1 MYKRHSESLGLSRR
15 AWKSDQSVVVDSTH
29 RRRILI
35 RLTPAHPDQTG
46 ARLKTPLRVLL
57 PVYNAQHRLAEGVT
71 EILEV
76 LPEFADRFELVIID
90 DGSSDDTAETARA
103 LAAQFPQ
110 VNVIR
115 HPVRLGL
122 GEAIQTGLD
131 EAASEIILFGNGA
144 YELDLEDLR
153 TLWRLRDTERDLVR
167 GADRRLAPGNKAANP
182 RNGLKLPLSKV
193 PQQLGFQM
201 IHRSTF
207 DELRLSQAI
216 DAIARIDQSAP
227 VLPAVKANR
236 PNFLD
241 RVKRLALGE

>member
-1 MYKRHSESLGLSRR
+1 M
-15 AWKSDQSVVVDSTH
+15 
-29 RRRILI
+29 
-35 RLTPAHPDQTG
+35 
-46 ARLKTPLRVLL
+46 KTPLRVLL
-57 PVYNAQHRLAEGVT
+57 PVYNAEHRLPEGVVSV
-71 EILEV
+71 LEV

-90 DGSSDDTAETARA
+90 DGSTDDTAETARS

-110 VNVIR
+110 VSVIR

-131 EAASEIILFGNGA
+131 EAAAEIILFGNGA
-144 YELDLEDLR
+144 YELDLDDLR
-153 TLWRLRDTERDLVR
+153 TLWRLRDTERETTQ
-167 GADRRLAPGNKAANP
+167 AARLLASPGKKTTRP
-182 RNGLKLPLSKV
+182 RAGLKLPLSKL

-216 DAIARIDQSAP
+216 DAIARIDRTTPVAP
-227 VLPAVKANR
+227 SGKTNR

>member
-1 MYKRHSESLGLSRR
+1 M
-15 AWKSDQSVVVDSTH
+15 TH
-29 RRRILI
+29 RRRVLI
-35 RLTPAHPDQTG
+35 ALTPAHPDQIG

-110 VNVIR
+110 VGVIR

-131 EAASEIILFGNGA
+131 EAAAEIILFGNGA
-144 YELDLEDLR
+144 YELDLDDLR

-167 GADRRLAPGNKAANP
+167 SADRRLAPKKGSSKPAS
-182 RNGLKLPLSKV
+182 GLKLPLAKL

-216 DAIARIDQSAP
+216 DAIARIDRSAP
-227 VLPAVKANR
+227 ALPAVKAKR

-241 RVKRLALGE
+241 HVKRLALGE

>member
-1 MYKRHSESLGLSRR
+1 M
-15 AWKSDQSVVVDSTH
+15 
-29 RRRILI
+29 
-35 RLTPAHPDQTG
+35 
-46 ARLKTPLRVLL
+46 KTPLRVLL

-71 EILEV
+71 SVLEV

-90 DGSSDDTAETARA
+90 DGSTDDTADTARS

-110 VNVIR
+110 VSVIR
-115 HPVRLGL
+115 HPLRLGL

-131 EAASEIILFGNGA
+131 EAAAEIILFGNGA
-144 YELDLEDLR
+144 YELDLDDLR
-153 TLWRLRDTERDLVR
+153 TLWRLRDTQRETAQ
-167 GADRRLAPGNKAANP
+167 ADRLLAAPGRKATRQRA
-182 RNGLKLPLSKV
+182 GLKLPLSKL

-216 DAIARIDQSAP
+216 DAIARIDRTTP
-227 VLPAVKANR
+227 VTPASKTSR